1 MTYHPFSEEWIQQFS
16 DPYAVLGVSIS
27 ADDRRVLRRFRSIA
41 KLLHPD
47 SLRDAPEEDQQFANQ
62 LFAKVVNQ
70 NYQRLKQE
78 KGRAEVAALLRSRV
92 RRLAQTE
99 PLNPQGKQARRI
111 WKMAVADVEIYYE
124 QAIAQLSDQQYHPL
138 SNFEAITQEMAELNL
153 VYLRLKMGEPM
164 ILEKRTGLV
173 AASPSSSPPKFVFPS
188 STSSTLTE
196 RQSVSYA
203 ERHYQRAQE
212 YIRKGNYQTAV
223 QELKDAIRIDCDQSR
238 YHALMAHAYLRQN
251 LPGAAK
257 AYCRKA
263 LKLDAGDRIAMAC
276 AKRLKINVEDPD
288 QGKQISSKTNHKA
301 STNSNSKS
309 GGFFGLFSRK
319 R

>member
-1 MTYHPFSEEWIQQFS
+1 MRLMTYYPFSEEWIQQFS

-27 ADDRRVLRRFRSIA
+27 ADDRRVLKRFRSIVR
-41 KLLHPD
+41 LLHPD
-47 SLRDAPEEDQQFANQ
+47 SLRDAPEADQKFASQ

-92 RRLAQTE
+92 RRLSQSE
-99 PLNPQGKQARRI
+99 PLNPKGAKAQRLK
-111 WKMAVADVEIYYE
+111 KMAVADVEIFYE
-124 QAIAQLSDQQYHPL
+124 QAIAQLSEQQYHPL

-173 AASPSSSPPKFVFPS
+173 ATPPPDAPTFTYSSSLS
-188 STSSTLTE
+188 SAITE

-203 ERHYQRAQE
+203 ERHYQRAKE
-212 YIRKGNYQTAV
+212 YIRKGSYQTAI

-238 YHALMAHAYLRQN
+238 YHALMAHAYLGQN

-263 LKLDAGDRIAMAC
+263 LKLDAGDRLAKAC
-276 AKRLKINVEDPD
+276 AKRLKINVENPD
-288 QGKQISSKTNHKA
+288 QGKQISSNADHATPSRN
-301 STNSNSKS
+301 KS
-309 GGFFGLFSRK
+309 SGFFGLFSRK

>member
-1 MTYHPFSEEWIQQFS
+1 MTYYPFSEEWLQQFP

-27 ADDRRVLRRFRSIA
+27 ADDRRVLKRYRAIV

-47 SLRDAPEEDQQFANQ
+47 SLGDVSQADRNFANQ
-62 LFAKVVNQ
+62 LLAKVVNQ

-92 RRLAQTE
+92 RRLAQSE
-99 PLNPQGKQARRI
+99 PLNPTGKHAQRI
-111 WKMAVADVEIYYE
+111 WKMAVADVDIHYE
-124 QAIAQLSDQQYHPL
+124 QAIAQLGEHQYHPL
-138 SNFEAITQEMAELNL
+138 GNFEAITQEMTELNL
-153 VYLRLKMGEPM
+153 VYLRLKMGEPL

-173 AASPSSSPPKFVFPS
+173 TTPAASSPSRVIFSSSTA
-188 STSSTLTE
+188 STVSD
-196 RQSVSYA
+196 RQSVNYA

-212 YIRKGNYQTAV
+212 YVRKGNYQTAI
-223 QELKDAIRIDCDQSR
+223 QELKDALRIDCEQSR
-238 YHALMAHAYLRQN
+238 YHALMAHAYLGQN

-263 LKLDAGDRIAMAC
+263 LKLDSGDRLARAC
-276 AKRLKINVEDPD
+276 AKRLKISVDDPD
-288 QGKQISSKTNHKA
+288 RGKQVSPQKNHKA
-301 STNSNSKS
+301 PDGQRR
-309 GGFFGLFSRK
+309 GGIFRLFSRK